1 MRNKGGDSVRLFFA
15 CRQNPQAG
23 LLTGAAPVP
32 AVHRMLQMAAWAG
45 SPPPSVTGLRGAPGA
60 SNWTSPSLPNIF
72 SKPLLSQKKKRDE
85 RKSKRGRK
93 ENKPK
98 TNACR
103 WKPLLVCSLVELLTS
118 SLPIG
123 IAIYNFAGIS
133 LMS

>member
-72 SKPLLSQKKKRDE
+72 SKPLLSQKKREMRERAREEEKRTNP
-85 RKSKRGRK
+85 KRMH
-93 ENKPK
+93 
-98 TNACR
+98 
-103 WKPLLVCSLVELLTS
+103 V
-118 SLPIG
+118 
-123 IAIYNFAGIS
+123 AGN
-133 LMS
+133 LC